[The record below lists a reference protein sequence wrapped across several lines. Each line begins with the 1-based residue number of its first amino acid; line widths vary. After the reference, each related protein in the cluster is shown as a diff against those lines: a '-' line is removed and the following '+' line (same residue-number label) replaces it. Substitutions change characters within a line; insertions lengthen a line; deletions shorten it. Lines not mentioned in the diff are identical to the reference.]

1 MAKTIHAFTL
11 GLLLNAGAAF
21 GLTIEAEVDGPLL
34 KQDSVV
40 NLVNERLG
48 GAVAIVP
55 DGGKHRLRVRVTSKF
70 SERDVY
76 LYMVDFQLQRRVTDC
91 DTGRIYW
98 ASTRSGSSWGNVPSE
113 TELRQTIGELVE
125 RKVNVWP
132 VE

>member
-1 MAKTIHAFTL
+1 MTRTIHAFTL
-11 GLLLNAGAAF
+11 GLLLNSGAAF
-21 GLTIEAEVDGPLL
+21 GMTIEAEVDGPLL
-34 KQDSVV
+34 KQGSVIQ
-40 NLVNERLG
+40 LVNERIG
-48 GAVAIVP
+48 GPVAGVP
-55 DGGKHRLRVRVTSKF
+55 DGGRHRLRVRVTSKF

-113 TELRQTIGELVE
+113 SELRQTISDLIE
-125 RKVNVWP
+125 RKVNTWP

>member
-1 MAKTIHAFTL
+1 MTKTIHAITL
-11 GLLLNAGAAF
+11 GLLLNAGSAF
-21 GLTIEAEVDGPLL
+21 GLTIEAEVDGPML

-40 NLVNERLG
+40 KLVSERLG
-48 GAVAIVP
+48 GSVATVP

-113 TELRQTIGELVE
+113 TELRQIIGELVE